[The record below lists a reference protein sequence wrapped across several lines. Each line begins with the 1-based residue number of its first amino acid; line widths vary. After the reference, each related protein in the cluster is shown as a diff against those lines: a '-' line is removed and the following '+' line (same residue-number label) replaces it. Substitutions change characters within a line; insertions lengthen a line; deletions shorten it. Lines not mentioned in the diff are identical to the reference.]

1 MAKGKVIVIGSN
13 ATRIEVQGG
22 GTGPTGNYLNETVV
36 PAMALI
42 EAGYDVVL
50 ATPNGTKPHIDEA
63 SDSPVHFGGDEAAYA
78 RAKEFWANDPSANHV
93 RTLRSV
99 IKEGLDNYAAVFVP
113 GGQAP
118 IVDLMQDPDA
128 GEILRYFH
136 QRAKPTA
143 LLCHGP
149 IALVS
154 ALQHAREFRAALIA
168 GDDTKA
174 KEWAKGWQ
182 YAGYNMT
189 IFSASEEKWVE
200 NDILH
205 AKMYFNMP
213 QALTAAGGDV
223 TTTKVDFEPNVIVD
237 RELITGQN
245 PRSDHAIAAKLVEV
259 LNRTTAADLKA
270 KKGRAAGR
278 SACGGPIISAP
289 PSLHDKCMSVVR
301 HAQHD
306 FCVKKFGDKQASH
319 ERQATRIV
327 QPPVATHRA
336 CCAQPTGASRADFEQ
351 TIPQIPGRDAGG
363 GAALRHR
370 VHRRPRRSRRR

>member
-1 MAKGKVIVIGSN
+1 MSKGTILVLGSN
-13 ATRIEVQGG
+13 ATRIEIEGG

-42 EAGYDVVL
+42 EAGYDLVL

-63 SDSPVHFGGDEAAYA
+63 SDSAVHFGGDQAAYS
-78 RAKEFWANDPSANHV
+78 RAKAFWANDPAMNQV

-99 IKEGLDNYAAVFVP
+99 ISEGLDGYTAVFVP

-118 IVDLMQDPDA
+118 VVDLMQDPEA

-136 QRAKPTA
+136 QRSKLTA

-154 ALQHAREFRAALIA
+154 AMPHAREFRAALIA
-168 GDDTKA
+168 GDEAKA
-174 KEWAKGWQ
+174 KEWAKGWP
-182 YAGYNMT
+182 YAGYKMT

-213 QALTAAGGDV
+213 NALTTAGGDV
-223 TTTKVDFEPNVIVD
+223 ITGSVDFAPHVIVD

-245 PRSDHAIAAKLVEV
+245 PRSDHPIAAKLIEV
-259 LNRTTAADLKA
+259 LASSQ
-270 KKGRAAGR
+270 GR
-278 SACGGPIISAP
+278 SSA
-289 PSLHDKCMSVVR
+289 
-301 HAQHD
+301 A
-306 FCVKKFGDKQASH
+306 
-319 ERQATRIV
+319 AT
-327 QPPVATHRA
+327 
-336 CCAQPTGASRADFEQ
+336 D
-351 TIPQIPGRDAGG
+351 
-363 GAALRHR
+363 
-370 VHRRPRRSRRR
+370 